1 MKVLITGAFQINEEE
16 RKLLEQIPCE
26 IDFHQWEK
34 DMVDQPELY
43 EVVICNG
50 LFLYNDIRKFTNLK
64 MIQLTSAGL
73 DRVPVDYIQEKGIV
87 LKNAGDTYAVP
98 MAEWT
103 IMRILE
109 VYKNARFFH
118 ETEKQHQWIK
128 QRNIRELCGKTACI
142 LGTGAVGKAIAQRL
156 KIFGVRVTGVNRTG
170 HLAEEFDT
178 CKSIGEWMD
187 VIPTSDIIIAALP
200 HTKDTEKL
208 IDAQWFEVMKKDAVF
223 VNVARGQIVDEQAL
237 LEVVQSKKIDAVLD
251 VFQTE
256 PLGEEHPFWKLD
268 NVWVSP
274 HNSFVG
280 EGNHGRLFRIVEKN
294 IHKYTSDNQ
303 EGRA

>member
-1 MKVLITGAFQINEEE
+1 MEMCMRVLVTGAFQMSEEE
-16 RKLLEQIPCE
+16 RKLLEQISCE
-26 IDFHQWEK
+26 ITFHQWEK
-34 DMVDQPELY
+34 DEVENPEAY

-87 LKNAGDTYAVP
+87 LKNAGETYAVP

-142 LGTGAVGKAIAQRL
+142 LGTGAVGKEIAKRL
-156 KIFGVRVTGVNRTG
+156 KVFGVQVTGVNRTG
-170 HLAEEFDT
+170 HLTEEFDT
-178 CKSIGEWMD
+178 CKSIREWMD
-187 VIPTSDIIIAALP
+187 VIPTSDIVIAAIP

-280 EGNHGRLFRIVEKN
+280 EGNHGRLFRIIIQNMIKILDEW
-294 IHKYTSDNQ
+294 
-303 EGRA
+303 